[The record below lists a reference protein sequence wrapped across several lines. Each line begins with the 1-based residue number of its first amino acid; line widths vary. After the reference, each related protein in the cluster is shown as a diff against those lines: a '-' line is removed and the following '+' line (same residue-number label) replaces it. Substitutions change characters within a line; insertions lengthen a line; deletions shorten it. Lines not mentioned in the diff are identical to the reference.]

1 MTTAIASKQLPLR
14 TKTPFPI
21 AVVAKAKAPSPVPA
35 DKQGPDLDEVGTAHV
50 VPRGKTVAEE
60 GAPAE
65 YVFRIVSGAF
75 RMVRLLP
82 DGRRSVIDFLLPG
95 DYFGL
100 AENGTYSHSL
110 EVISDASF
118 IRYPKEQLRRLLDS
132 DPRASRRFFNLMCEQ
147 LSAAQGRLLML
158 SRKSAVERIASFILA
173 MADRSQRKDGAI
185 KLPMNRADVADYLG
199 LTIETVSRTLSQ
211 LKTEKLIELPTACQI
226 VLRDRDRLAAISGDN

>member
-1 MTTAIASKQLPLR
+1 MSTAIASKQISTR
-14 TKTPFPI
+14 TKSSFPI
-21 AVVAKAKAPSPVPA
+21 GVIGKSSSPAPA
-35 DKQGPDLDEVGTAHV
+35 DKQGANLDELGTAHV

-65 YVFRIVSGAF
+65 YVFKVVSGAF

-100 AENGTYSHSL
+100 AENSTYSHSL

-118 IRYPKEQLRRLLDS
+118 VRYPKDQLRQLLDS
-132 DPRASRRFFNLMCEQ
+132 DPRASRRFFSLMCGQ
-147 LSAAQGRLLML
+147 LAAAQDRLLML
-158 SRKSAVERIASFILA
+158 SRKSAVERIASFVLA

-211 LKTEKLIELPTACQI
+211 LKSEKVIELPTACQI
-226 VLRDRDRLAAISGDN
+226 VLLDRDRLKAISGDQ